1 MQPLIFDIQRFSI
14 HDGDGIR
21 TVVFFKGCNMKCPW
35 CQNPESIDH
44 RPEIAFYAD
53 KCEGNADC
61 VTVCPKDA
69 IKFGSETHINR
80 SLCDRCGKCTEVC
93 VTGALRL
100 IGREY
105 SKEKVMKEILKDMTY
120 YQVSGGGVTFSGGE
134 PSLHA
139 DFILEILKECK
150 ELGIHTNI
158 ETNGYFKWEKFEPL
172 LPYLDQIFFDLKI
185 LEGKQSKMTTGGNS
199 QTIFSNMDRLIEK
212 NAPVEFRIP
221 LVPEFTTAN
230 GNISALAQLL
240 KEKQVKKVHLLP
252 YHSMGETKGSRVCSS
267 LPKLN
272 LPLFTVEQLMAV
284 QQQFAV
290 RNIQTE
296 LYR

>member
-35 CQNPESIDH
+35 CQNPESMDH

-61 VTVCPKDA
+61 VAACPKDA
-69 IKFGSETHINR
+69 IAIGSETHIDR

-93 VTGALRL
+93 VSGALKL

-105 SKEKVMKEILKDMTY
+105 SKEKVMEEILKDKTY
-120 YQVSGGGVTFSGGE
+120 YDTSGGGVTFSGGE
-134 PSLHA
+134 PTLHA

-150 ELGIHTNI
+150 EHGIHTNI

-185 LEGKQSKMTTGGNS
+185 REGEQSKMTTGGNS
-199 QTIFSNMDRLIEK
+199 QVIFSNMDKLIER

-221 LVPEFTTAN
+221 LIPEFTTAN

-240 KEKQVKKVHLLP
+240 KEKQVEKVHLLP
-252 YHSMGETKGSRVCSS
+252 YHSMGEAKAERICSP
-267 LPKLN
+267 LHKLDQKPFN
-272 LPLFTVEQLMAV
+272 TEQLNTFRE
-284 QQQFAV
+284 QFE
-290 RNIQTE
+290 RENIHTE